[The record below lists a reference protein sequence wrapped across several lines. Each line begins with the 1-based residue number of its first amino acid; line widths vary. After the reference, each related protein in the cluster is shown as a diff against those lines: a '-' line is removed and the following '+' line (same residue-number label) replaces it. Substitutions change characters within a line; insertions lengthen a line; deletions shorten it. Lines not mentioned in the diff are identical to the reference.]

1 MSADIETLLREADP
15 VKTGCLTIEGEAV
28 LLDILASPVDSPEGA
43 RVTKSTVRRPK
54 RGKRPAF
61 RTPRVAWAAAAVVA
75 VLVGALLFGIPWMTT
90 PPAAAGIAPALVA
103 TPNGQTRAEAISGL
117 LAKARSIQDPPGF
130 DPQAYRL
137 KFIHESFLPAHSG
150 VSEPANSFSPVSEFD
165 RVATRL
171 DNGDYEYRTT
181 SRGLFSARTGQR
193 LPDYDPLTRKKI
205 PLGQQ
210 TVEVHEAFSP
220 DQVPEQAPAI
230 DKMTRQLS
238 AEALAMYTGDQ
249 QAALFEV
256 LGMLMNDWNPSQ
268 TQSAGVLELLEKRPD
283 VRFDGKTTD
292 RMGRAGLMFSI
303 DGSYA
308 PGEEQGD
315 RYSYQY
321 SFIFDATTGHLNAYE
336 EVAGKDIDYFVPGG
350 TLHSVTVA
358 AP

>member
-1 MSADIETLLREADP
+1 MSPDIETLLREADP

-28 LLDILASPVDSPEGA
+28 LLDILASPVDSPEA
-43 RVTKSTVRRPK
+43 SRVAKSTVRKPK
-54 RGKRPAF
+54 RGSRRAF
-61 RTPRVAWAAAAVVA
+61 RIPRMAWAAAAVVA
-75 VLVGALLFGIPWMTT
+75 VLVGALLFGIPWMTP

-103 TPNGQTRAEAISGL
+103 TPTSQTRTEAISEL
-117 LAKARSIQDPPGF
+117 LAKAQSIQDPPGF

-137 KFIHESFLPAHSG
+137 KFIHESFLPEHSG

-193 LPDYDPLTRKKI
+193 LPDYDPLTKKKI
-205 PLGQQ
+205 PLDQQ
-210 TVEVHEAFSP
+210 TVEVHEPFSP
-220 DQVPEQAPAI
+220 GQVPNQAQAI

-238 AEALAMYTGDQ
+238 ANALAMYTGDQ
-249 QAALFEV
+249 QTALFEV

-268 TQSAGVLELLEKRPD
+268 TQSAAVLELLEKRQD

-292 RMGRAGLMFSI
+292 RMGRSGLMFSI
-303 DGSYA
+303 DGNYA
-308 PGEEQGD
+308 PGEDQND
-315 RYSYQY
+315 RYSYQH
-321 SFIFDATTGHLNAYE
+321 SFIFDTTTGHLNAYE
-336 EVAGKDIDYFVPGG
+336 QVAGKDIDYFVPGG
-350 TLHSVTVA
+350 TLHSVTVS